1 MTYSTDLRKRVLAFI
16 EAGGKKTQ
24 ACRQFSIAR
33 STLYTWLNAE
43 DPFAPEK
50 PGPRGPRTLDLQAL
64 GKHVAD
70 FPDETQSERASH
82 FGVSEFCVYY
92 GLKTLGITP
101 KKKHLDIKSDV
112 QRNDPPTDKNSRPSK
127 KPANP

>member
-1 MTYSTDLRKRVLAFI
+1 MAYSSDFRKCVLGFI

-33 STLYTWLNAE
+33 ATLYTWLNAE
-43 DPFAPEK
+43 DALVRQK

-64 GKHVAD
+64 EKHVVD
-70 FPDETQSERASH
+70 FPDETQAERAAH

-92 GLKTLGITP
+92 GLKTLRITR
-101 KKKHLDIKSDV
+101 KKNTRI
-112 QRNDPPTDKNSRPSK
+112 
-127 KPANP
+127 